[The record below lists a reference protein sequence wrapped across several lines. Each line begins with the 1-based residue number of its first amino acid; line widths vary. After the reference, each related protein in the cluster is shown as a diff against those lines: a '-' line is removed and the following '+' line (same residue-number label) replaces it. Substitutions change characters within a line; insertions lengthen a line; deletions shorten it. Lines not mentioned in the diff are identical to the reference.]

1 MHCREIYIFQTANI
15 AITLKL
21 TYIYGQQ
28 KKNQHV
34 NDQWSLLFKKLLK
47 IRSRI
52 I

>member
-1 MHCREIYIFQTANI
+1 MHCKEIYIFQTANI

-21 TYIYGQQ
+21 TYVYGQQ
-28 KKNQHV
+28 KKQQHV
-34 NDQWSLLFKKLLK
+34 NDHCFLKKLLK